1 VQPKAENFVRSE
13 ERAVEQFI
21 AKYGWIVLGLISA
34 LGAAGVAIFG
44 SIGLTKVNS
53 TLATTLRSII
63 MATMLIVLTLSTGQ
77 LQTVWRGGSNLDGRA
92 WLYIVLAGLAGA
104 ISWLAYFAALK
115 FGVTS
120 KIAAIDRLSVAF
132 VFLLSIVFLSENHS
146 WRGWLGLCLL
156 VGGVYL
162 IAAD

>member
-1 VQPKAENFVRSE
+1 LHPFPHHCVRIE
-13 ERAVEQFI
+13 EMHVEQFF
-21 AKYGWIVLGLISA
+21 ARYGWIILGLISA

-44 SIGLTKVNS
+44 SIGLSKVNS

-63 MATMLIVLTLSTGQ
+63 MAAMLIVLTLSIGQ

-92 WLYIVLAGLAGA
+92 WLYIVLAGLSGA
-104 ISWLAYFAALK
+104 ISWLAYFAALQL
-115 FGVTS
+115 GVTS
-120 KIAAIDRLSVAF
+120 KVAAIDRLSVAF
-132 VFLLSIVFLSENHS
+132 VFLLSIIFLGETHS

-162 IAAD
+162 IASD

>member
-1 VQPKAENFVRSE
+1 MRIE
-13 ERAVEQFI
+13 ELHLEQFI
-21 AKYGWIVLGLISA
+21 ARYGWIVLGLISA

-44 SIGLTKVNS
+44 SIGLNKVNS

-63 MATMLIVLTLSTGQ
+63 MAAMLIVLTLSTGQ

-115 FGVTS
+115 FGVAS

-132 VFLLSIVFLSENHS
+132 VFLLSIIFLGETHS
-146 WRGWLGLCLL
+146 WRGWIGLCLL

>member
-1 VQPKAENFVRSE
+1 
-13 ERAVEQFI
+13 VEQFI

-44 SIGLTKVNS
+44 SLGLSKVNS

-63 MATMLIVLTLSTGQ
+63 MATLLVVITLLTGQ
-77 LQTVWRGGSNLDGRA
+77 LQTVWRGGSNLDNRA
-92 WLYIVLAGLAGA
+92 WLYIVLAGVAGA
-104 ISWLAYFAALK
+104 TSWLAYFAALK

-120 KIAAIDRLSVAF
+120 KVAAIDRLSVAF
-132 VFLLSIVFLSENHS
+132 VFLLSIMFLGETHS
-146 WRGWLGLCLL
+146 WRGWLGLFLL

>member
-1 VQPKAENFVRSE
+1 
-13 ERAVEQFI
+13 VEQLI
-21 AKYGWIVLGLISA
+21 AKYGWILLGLISA

-44 SIGLTKVNS
+44 SIGLSKVNS
-53 TLATTLRSII
+53 TLATTLRSLI
-63 MATMLIVLTLSTGQ
+63 MAAMLVAITLLTGQ
-77 LQTVWRGGSNLDGRA
+77 LQTVWRGGSNLDNRA

-104 ISWLAYFAALK
+104 TSWLAYFAALR

-120 KIAAIDRLSVAF
+120 KVAAIDRLSVAF
-132 VFLLSIVFLSENHS
+132 VFLLSILFLGETHS
-146 WRGWLGLCLL
+146 WRGWLGLFLL